1 MDQGSGKS
9 WLMGRAEAALRQAL
23 QAAYWRMRINP
34 DDFLMELRAAH
45 RLPIRSYEGVF
56 SLPPE
61 VLDDV
66 AQQTIRGAMKMA
78 AAEAA
83 GFDLGGAVGIVPDMG
98 VLAVITMRTVQKL
111 SLIYGFEYNTE
122 DEVAELWVAAAT
134 AAGADIGKELIERRV
149 LKAFVQRVSSRIA
162 TRISAEFAEK
172 FAARALPIASSAVGA
187 VLNWYFVRAWGKRA
201 LAHFRQRHFAERER
215 RAAYAAQPRQ
225 LPPSSLEQQRQE
237 SGTGD

>member
-1 MDQGSGKS
+1 MKQGSGKS
-9 WLMGRAEAALRQAL
+9 WVMGRAETALRLAL
-23 QAAYWRMRINP
+23 QTAYMRMRVNP
-34 DDFLMELRAAH
+34 DDYLMELCAAH

-56 SLPPE
+56 ALPPE

-83 GFDLGGAVGIVPDMG
+83 GFDLGGAVGLVPDMG

-122 DEVAELWVAAAT
+122 EEIAEFWVAAAT

-149 LKAFVQRVSSRIA
+149 LKVFVQKVSARIA
-162 TRISAEFAEK
+162 ARISAEFAEK

-187 VLNWYFVRAWGKRA
+187 VLNWYFIRAWGKRA
-201 LAHFRQRHFAERER
+201 VAHFRQRHLAERER
-215 RAAYAAQPRQ
+215 RAQYAAQARQ
-225 LPPSSLEQQRQE
+225 LPPSPIAQ
-237 SGTGD
+237 